1 VIKFVHAA
9 DLHLDSPLSGLSK
22 YEGAPVE
29 QIRGAT
35 RRALENLVK
44 LCLEE
49 RVELL
54 LIAGD
59 LYDGDWRDYSTGLF
73 FNKQMSALRAGN
85 VRVVWIRGNHDA
97 ASKLTAHLHL
107 PENVRELSHKQ
118 PESLVLEPLGV
129 AVHGQGFETRDVTA
143 DLSSRYPEPKR
154 GLFNIG
160 LLHTALEGR
169 AGHATYAPCRLSALV
184 DRGYDYFALGHVHTR
199 EVVSD
204 KPWIVFPGNLQGR
217 HARETGAKGA
227 SLVSVE
233 NEQVRSVEHRALDEV
248 RWHLAEAD
256 VSDERSLDGVLER
269 VREALN
275 RAVAASDG
283 RMSAIRVKVV
293 GASAAHELL
302 ASGSERLVEEVRAL
316 TLDLSGEA
324 WLEKVEVGT
333 RPLGQRAQLRA
344 REDAIGELLRG
355 LGALARDDAALLE
368 LAAELVELKRKLP
381 PELREG
387 PDAIDLD
394 SPEALRSLLA
404 EVEDTLLP
412 AVRGSEDAAS

>member
-1 VIKFVHAA
+1 MKFVHAA
-9 DLHLDSPLSGLSK
+9 DLHLDSPLNGLSK

-44 LCLEE
+44 LCLDE
-49 RVELL
+49 RAELL
-54 LIAGD
+54 VIAGD

-73 FNKQMSALRAGN
+73 FNKQMAALRAGG

-107 PENVRELSHKQ
+107 PDNVRELSHKK
-118 PESLVLEPLGV
+118 PDSFVIEELGV
-129 AVHGQGFETRDVTA
+129 AVHGQGFDTRDVTS

-199 EVVSD
+199 EVLSEQ
-204 KPWIVFPGNLQGR
+204 PWVVFPGNLQGR
-217 HARETGAKGA
+217 HARETGPKGA
-227 SLVSVE
+227 TLVTVE
-233 NEQVRSVEHRALDEV
+233 HEQVRAVEHRALDEV
-248 RWHLAEAD
+248 RWHVAEAD
-256 VSDERSLDGVLER
+256 VSAERSLDGVLER
-269 VREALN
+269 VRESLNAAL
-275 RAVAASDG
+275 AASDG
-283 RMSAIRVKVV
+283 RLAAIRVRVR
-293 GASAAHELL
+293 GASPAHELL
-302 ASGSERLVEEVRAL
+302 MARVERVTEEVRAL

-324 WLEKVEVGT
+324 WLEKVELAT
-333 RPLGQRAQLRA
+333 LPLARAELRE

-355 LGALARDDAALLE
+355 LSAITQDDAALGE
-368 LAAELVELKRKLP
+368 LAAELAELKRKLP

-387 PDAIDLD
+387 PDAIDLE
-394 SPEALRSLLA
+394 SPEALRNLLS
-404 EVEDTLLP
+404 EVEQTLLP
-412 AVRGSEDAAS
+412 AVAGSEGSAP

>member
-1 VIKFVHAA
+1 MKFVHAA
-9 DLHLDSPLSGLSK
+9 DLHLDSPLAGLSK

-44 LCLEE
+44 LCVSE
-49 RVELL
+49 RAELL

-73 FNKQMSALRAGN
+73 FNKQMAALRAAN

-107 PENVRELSHKQ
+107 PDNVRELSFKK
-118 PESLVLEPLGV
+118 PESFVLEQLGV
-129 AVHGQGFETRDVTA
+129 AVHGQGFDTRDVSA

-154 GLFNIG
+154 DLFNIG

-169 AGHATYAPCRLSALV
+169 PGHAPYAPCRLSALV

-199 EVVSD
+199 EVLCEQ
-204 KPWIVFPGNLQGR
+204 PWIVFPGNLQGR
-217 HARETGAKGA
+217 HARETGPKGA
-227 SLVSVE
+227 SLVTVE
-233 NEQVRSVEHRALDEV
+233 GGQVRAVEHRALDEV
-248 RWHLAEAD
+248 RWHLAEVD
-256 VSDERSLDGVLER
+256 VTAERSLDGVLER
-269 VREALN
+269 VRASLAA
-275 RAVAASDG
+275 AVSASEG
-283 RMSAIRVKVV
+283 RLSAIRVRVV
-293 GASAAHELL
+293 GASPAHE
-302 ASGSERLVEEVRAL
+302 ALVSRSARVTEEVRAL

-324 WLEKVEVGT
+324 WLEKVELGT
-333 RPLGQRAQLRA
+333 RSATRRADLRE
-344 REDAIGELLRG
+344 REDALGELLRG
-355 LGALARDDAALLE
+355 LTGIANDDAALIE
-368 LAAELVELKRKLP
+368 LSGELVELKRKLP

-394 SPEALRSLLA
+394 SPEALRQLLA
-404 EVEDTLLP
+404 EVEQTLLP
-412 AVRGSEDAAS
+412 AVRGSEEGAA

>member
-1 VIKFVHAA
+1 MKFVHAA
-9 DLHLDSPLSGLSK
+9 DLHLDSPLAGLSK

-44 LCLEE
+44 LCITEQAQ
-49 RVELL
+49 LL
-54 LIAGD
+54 VIAGD

-73 FNKQMSALRAGN
+73 FNKQMAALRAAD

-97 ASKLTAHLHL
+97 ASKLTAHLNL
-107 PENVRELSHKQ
+107 PDNVRELSHKK
-118 PESLVLEPLGV
+118 PDSFVIEELGV
-129 AVHGQGFETRDVTA
+129 AVHGQGFDTRDVTS

-199 EVVSD
+199 EVLSE

-227 SLVSVE
+227 TLVTVE
-233 NEQVRSVEHRALDEV
+233 SEQVSSVEHRALDEV
-248 RWHLAEAD
+248 RWHVAEAD
-256 VSDERSLDGVLER
+256 VSAERSIDGVLER
-269 VREALN
+269 VRDSLTA
-275 RAVAASDG
+275 AVAASEG
-283 RMSAIRVKVV
+283 RLAAIRVRVH
-293 GASAAHELL
+293 GASFAHEQLM
-302 ASGSERLVEEVRAL
+302 ARFERVTEEVRAL

-324 WLEKVEVGT
+324 WLEKVELAT
-333 RPLGQRAQLRA
+333 TPLAHVDLRE

-355 LGALARDDAALLE
+355 VSGFAQDDAALAE
-368 LAAELVELKRKLP
+368 LAGELAELKRKLP

-387 PDAIDLD
+387 SDAIDLE
-394 SPEALRSLLA
+394 SPEALRRMLA
-404 EVEDTLLP
+404 EVEQTLLP
-412 AVRGSEDAAS
+412 AVTGSEGGAL

>member
-1 VIKFVHAA
+1 MKFVHAA

-44 LCLEE
+44 LCIAE
-49 RVELL
+49 RAELL
-54 LIAGD
+54 VIAGD

-73 FNKQMSALRAGN
+73 FNKQMAALRAAN

-107 PENVRELSHKQ
+107 PDNVRELSHKK
-118 PESLVLEPLGV
+118 PDSFVIEDLGV
-129 AVHGQGFETRDVTA
+129 AVHGQGFDTRDVTT

-154 GLFNIG
+154 SLFNIG

-169 AGHATYAPCRLSALV
+169 AGHASYAPCRLSALV

-199 EVVSD
+199 EVVSSQ
-204 KPWIVFPGNLQGR
+204 PWIVFPGNLQGR

-227 SLVSVE
+227 TLVTVE
-233 NEQVRSVEHRALDEV
+233 HEQVRSVEHRALDEV
-248 RWHLAEAD
+248 RWHLAEAN
-256 VSDERSLDGVLER
+256 VSGERSLDGVLER

-275 RAVAASDG
+275 GAITASEG
-283 RMSAIRVKVV
+283 RLAAIRVRVH
-293 GASAAHELL
+293 GASAAHEQLL
-302 ASGSERLVEEVRAL
+302 SRSEKVTEEVRAL
-316 TLDLSGEA
+316 TLDLTGEA
-324 WLEKVEVGT
+324 WLEKVELAT
-333 RPLGQRAQLRA
+333 QPAAARAELRE
-344 REDAIGELLRG
+344 REDAIGEMLRG
-355 LGALARDDAALLE
+355 LGKIAKDDAALLE
-368 LAAELVELKRKLP
+368 LAEELADLKRKLP

-394 SPEALRSLLA
+394 SPEALRRLLS
-404 EVEDTLLP
+404 EVEQTLLP
-412 AVRGSEDAAS
+412 AVSGSEGTAP

>member
-1 VIKFVHAA
+1 MKLVHAA

-35 RRALENLVK
+35 RRALENLVE
-44 LCLEE
+44 LCLSESA
-49 RVELL
+49 ELL
-54 LIAGD
+54 VIAGD

-107 PENVRELSHKQ
+107 PENARELSYKK
-118 PESLVLEPLGV
+118 PDTFVLEDIGV
-129 AVHGQGFETRDVTA
+129 AVHGQGFETRDVSS
-143 DLSSRYPEPKR
+143 DLSSRYPEPRR

-199 EVVSD
+199 EVLSET
-204 KPWIVFPGNLQGR
+204 PWIVFPGNLQGR
-217 HARETGAKGA
+217 HARETGSKGA
-227 SLVSVE
+227 TLVTVE

-248 RWHLAEAD
+248 RWHVAEAD
-256 VSDERSLDGVLER
+256 VSSERSLDGVLER
-269 VREALN
+269 VRESLN
-275 RAVAASDG
+275 VAVAASEG
-283 RMSAIRVKVV
+283 RLSAIRVRLS

-302 ASGSERLVEEVRAL
+302 ASRSQKLVEEVRAL

-324 WLEKVEVGT
+324 WLEKVEVAT
-333 RPLGQRAQLRA
+333 RPLAQRGQLRE

-355 LGALARDDAALLE
+355 LGELGRDDAALLE
-368 LAAELVELKRKLP
+368 LAGELLELKRKLP

-394 SPEALRSLLA
+394 SPEALRRLLA

-412 AVRGSEDAAS
+412 AVRGSEDAAL

>member
-1 VIKFVHAA
+1 MKFVHAA
-9 DLHLDSPLSGLSK
+9 DLHLDSPLAGLSK

-44 LCLEE
+44 LCLDEQAQ
-49 RVELL
+49 LL
-54 LIAGD
+54 VIAGD

-73 FNKQMSALRAGN
+73 FNKQMAALRAGG

-107 PENVRELSHKQ
+107 PDNVHELSHKK
-118 PESLVLEPLGV
+118 PDSLLIEALGV
-129 AVHGQGFETRDVTA
+129 AVHGQGFDTRDVTS

-199 EVVSD
+199 EVLCEE
-204 KPWIVFPGNLQGR
+204 PWIVFPGNLQGR

-227 SLVSVE
+227 TLVTVE
-233 NEQVRSVEHRALDEV
+233 NERVRSVEHRALDEV
-248 RWHLAEAD
+248 RWHVAEAN
-256 VSDERSLDGVLER
+256 VADERSVDGVLER
-269 VREALN
+269 VRDTLN
-275 RAVAASDG
+275 RAVEASEG
-283 RMSAIRVKVV
+283 RLAAIRVRVY
-293 GASAAHELL
+293 GATAAHEQLM
-302 ASGSERLVEEVRAL
+302 ARLEQLTQEVRAL
-316 TLDLSGEA
+316 SLDLAGEA
-324 WLEKVEVGT
+324 WLEKVELAT
-333 RPLGQRAQLRA
+333 TPLAHAELRE

-355 LGALARDDAALLE
+355 VSGIAHDEAALSE
-368 LAAELVELKRKLP
+368 LAAELAELKRKLP

-387 PDAIDLD
+387 PDAIDLE
-394 SPEALRSLLA
+394 SPASLRRLLA
-404 EVEDTLLP
+404 EVEQALLP
-412 AVRGSEDAAS
+412 AVASSESSAS